1 MIDLIHG
8 SDFFSHKIYIFLF
21 FSSLYSSLAQQQTAA
36 AALSAH
42 HPFGVQ
48 PPHPYQQVCLFTYFF
63 FAKSNELK
71 KIREMDFTFEINAQV
86 HTLLVNFFFSLHSLN
101 Q

>member
-1 MIDLIHG
+1 MDMPKYFFLKFILI
-8 SDFFSHKIYIFLF
+8 FV
-21 FSSLYSSLAQQQTAA
+21 SSLYSSLAQQQTAA

-71 KIREMDFTFEINAQV
+71 KFVKWI
-86 HTLLVNFFFSLHSLN
+86 SHSK
-101 Q
+101 